1 MVWSLISMA
10 LLERICKEANMAIEF
25 INEKSLKELQVSGD
39 SGAILKELKKLND
52 GNLALAE
59 AVATNYET
67 NLERAE
73 KNDEVLATIY
83 ETILGGQA

>member
-1 MVWSLISMA
+1 MF
-10 LLERICKEANMAIEF
+10 EF
-25 INEKSLKELQVSGD
+25 INEKSLKKLREAEDVPKK
-39 SGAILKELKKLND
+39 ILKGIESINEA
-52 GNLALAE
+52 NLALAE

-73 KNDEVLATIY
+73 KTDEVLATIY

>member
-1 MVWSLISMA
+1 
-10 LLERICKEANMAIEF
+10 MAIEF
-25 INEKSLKELQVSGD
+25 INEKPLSEIQKGGD
-39 SGAILKELKKLND
+39 PEAILKELKKLND

-67 NLERAE
+67 NLEMAE

>member
-1 MVWSLISMA
+1 MA
-10 LLERICKEANMAIEF
+10 VEF
-25 INEKSLKELQVSGD
+25 INEKSLKELQNRGD
-39 SGAILKELKKLND
+39 TGAILGELKKINEV
-52 GNLALAE
+52 NLALAE

-83 ETILGGQA
+83 ETILGGKE

>member
-1 MVWSLISMA
+1 
-10 LLERICKEANMAIEF
+10 MAIEF
-25 INEKSLKELQVSGD
+25 INEKPLSEIQKGGD
-39 SGAILKELKKLND
+39 SEAILKELKKLND

>member
-1 MVWSLISMA
+1 MF
-10 LLERICKEANMAIEF
+10 EF
-25 INEKSLKELQVSGD
+25 INEKSLRELREAEDVSKE
-39 SGAILKELKKLND
+39 ILKGIESIND
-52 GNLALAE
+52 SSLALAE

-73 KNDEVLATIY
+73 KTDEVLATIY

>member
-1 MVWSLISMA
+1 
-10 LLERICKEANMAIEF
+10 MAIES
-25 INEKSLKELQVSGD
+25 INERSLRELQESGD
-39 SGAILKELKKLND
+39 SEAILKELKKLND

-67 NLERAE
+67 NLAMAE

>member
-1 MVWSLISMA
+1 
-10 LLERICKEANMAIEF
+10 MAIEF
-25 INEKSLKELQVSGD
+25 INERSLKELQASGD
-39 SGAILKELKKLND
+39 SGKILEELKKINE
-52 GNLALAE
+52 GNMALAE

>member
-1 MVWSLISMA
+1 
-10 LLERICKEANMAIEF
+10 MAIEF
-25 INEKSLKELQVSGD
+25 INERSLRELQASGD
-39 SGAILKELKKLND
+39 SGAILEELKKINE
-52 GNLALAE
+52 GNMALAE

-83 ETILGGQA
+83 ETILGGQAWLIYTLD

>member
-1 MVWSLISMA
+1 MF
-10 LLERICKEANMAIEF
+10 EF
-25 INEKSLKELQVSGD
+25 INEKPLKELREAEEVSKE
-39 SGAILKELKKLND
+39 ILKGIENIND
-52 GNLALAE
+52 ANLALAE

-73 KNDEVLATIY
+73 KTDEVLATIY

>member
-1 MVWSLISMA
+1 MA
-10 LLERICKEANMAIEF
+10 VEF
-25 INEKSLKELQVSGD
+25 INEKSLKELQNSVD
-39 SGAILKELKKLND
+39 TGAILGELKKINE

-73 KNDEVLATIY
+73 KTDEVLATIY
-83 ETILGGQA
+83 ETILGGKE

>member
-1 MVWSLISMA
+1 MA
-10 LLERICKEANMAIEF
+10 LLERICKEVKMAIEF
-25 INEKSLKELQVSGD
+25 INERSLKELQASGD
-39 SGAILKELKKLND
+39 SGAILEELKKIND

>member
-1 MVWSLISMA
+1 MF
-10 LLERICKEANMAIEF
+10 EF
-25 INEKSLKELQVSGD
+25 INEKSLKELRETEDVPKE
-39 SGAILKELKKLND
+39 ILKGIESIND
-52 GNLALAE
+52 SSLALAE

-83 ETILGGQA
+83 ETILGGQEK

>member
-1 MVWSLISMA
+1 
-10 LLERICKEANMAIEF
+10 MAIEF
-25 INEKSLKELQVSGD
+25 INERSLRELQESGD
-39 SGAILKELKKLND
+39 SEAILEELKKIND

-67 NLERAE
+67 NLDRAE